1 MVIVITSYVKQWK
14 ASLTISTTFTAAPRM
29 TYFML
34 GLYLVAESS
43 TGFFFESHI
52 GFYALI
58 RQHHQMEDEI

>member
-1 MVIVITSYVKQWK
+1 MAIVITSYVKQWK

-34 GLYLVAESS
+34 GLYLVAQSS
-43 TGFFFESHI
+43 TGFFESHI
-52 GFYALI
+52 GFYTLI